1 MKTAAGKFAYAS
13 AGRFPECQMY
23 ENAASE
29 KAMVS
34 YVQRNWDSCG
44 LKPGDEVCHKQ
55 YHYADVALQ
64 RDAYASGL
72 VGTSDHDVVHA
83 ISACIVVLQGRESP
97 APFHINSKREGL
109 RLLTHFVG
117 DIHQPLH
124 VVAIY
129 LDPIGNPV
137 DPDHEVFDPS
147 TTTVGGNSL
156 LDGSHRLH
164 AEWDGIPVDAMTSHI
179 TAAVLDDARAVSTNK
194 GTLDTWSA
202 AWASDTIVIGK
213 SAFQGV
219 TFSAEDS
226 QHRWHVTLP
235 DGYSQARDDVQL
247 KQIVKAGAHLAQ
259 LLQQLF
265 P

>member
-1 MKTAAGKFAYAS
+1 
-13 AGRFPECQMY
+13 
-23 ENAASE
+23 
-29 KAMVS
+29 
-34 YVQRNWDSCG
+34 
-44 LKPGDEVCHKQ
+44 
-55 YHYADVALQ
+55 
-64 RDAYASGL
+64 
-72 VGTSDHDVVHA
+72 
-83 ISACIVVLQGRESP
+83 VLQGRESP
-97 APFHINSKREGL
+97 APFHINSKREAL

-129 LDPIGNPV
+129 LDPMGNPV

-156 LDGSHRLH
+156 LDGSYKLH